1 MSKSLSSITTATT
14 ANITGN
20 LTVSGATNTLNFAT
34 GVIGTTQLAVDS
46 VNATSLANT
55 TITGS
60 DVAAGT
66 IQGSKVAATT
76 ILTGNIA
83 SATLVASNFA
93 NATIASA
100 DIALGTVTTSDFANG
115 SVTGAVVASGT
126 LTGASFGTAA
136 VTTAKM
142 ASSGVAGSIL
152 VGNGTSMTNLSPG
165 TSGQVLQVSG
175 GTAVYGGL
183 AASITGALASEYM
196 GNAGPISTTVEHTYL
211 DTNKGALP
219 EWYISVYGNGNGSIT
234 EYSPVI
240 DSAGNIYILRGNGTS
255 SASFNIYDQP
265 YQTTSGITS
274 PITTVNYLL
283 VKYSSAGVA
292 QWSAGVSALQST
304 SNTTGCA
311 DITIDSSNN
320 IYIII
325 GNLASGAVTTYSA
338 PNAGTA
344 FGTFTP
350 GTTSTILVKYNSS
363 GVVQWHTKI
372 VGSTNATARPCI
384 ACDGTNVY
392 IAKAYNAQVDFYSY
406 STPTTFTGP
415 SSLVVTGSTDNLY
428 IVKYTAAT
436 GALNLRTRIT
446 QTNMTIDNPCLVA
459 YGSGVLLSFYG
470 VAAATATLLIYS
482 DNGTTTGTLWR
493 TIPTAALTSGRGH
506 TFLIRWTTALA
517 GQQSTYIATN
527 DVQGTV
533 VMRPSGVCTDGTNIY
548 LMTHGQL
555 ASAGVMQVYSD
566 SAGVTPTSFGTL
578 ATYSAGNVE
587 NNNPIGLV
595 KYNTSLVAQLMTKIT
610 LGSITNDIAIL
621 NPRTLSGG
629 SPGSNYLGMATL
641 STTHVYVAFTADFNA
656 TNPSDI
662 EFKGYTQ
669 PGTVVS
675 NSRIVSPGVTQNGC
689 IIKYTSALV
698 CDHINLVNSVT
709 YLGSPLTSANAVY
722 AIATS
727 SAGFGISDY
736 YIYGDTGYIYNNP
749 SVDEWLIK
757 YNESLVR
764 ELSLANGASVPL
776 NKTVSLR
783 NELYSA
789 NLPAVI
795 NVTTMISDFG
805 TAYTVITMNTKGETI
820 TLRWNGTYWN
830 VVKNNGASLT

>member
-1 MSKSLSSITTATT
+1 MSKSLSSITTAAT

-20 LTVSGATNTLNFAT
+20 LTVSGATNTLNFGT

-55 TITGS
+55 TITGA

-76 ILTGNIA
+76 VLTGNIA

-100 DIALGTVTTSDFANG
+100 DIALTTVTTADFANG
-115 SVTGAVVASGT
+115 SVTGAVVAAGT
-126 LTGASFGTAA
+126 LTGASFGTAS

-152 VGNGTSMTNLSPG
+152 VGNGTSMANLSPG

-183 AASITGALASEYM
+183 AASITGALNSEYM
-196 GNAGPISTTVEHTYL
+196 GNTGPVSTTTEHTYL
-211 DTNKGALP
+211 DTNTGALP
-219 EWYISVYGNGNGSIT
+219 EWYISMLQPGTESIPT
-234 EYSPVI
+234 CKPVI
-240 DSAGNIYILRGNGTS
+240 DSAGNVYVFRGSGTVG
-255 SASFNIYDQP
+255 ASFYIYDQP
-265 YQTTSGITS
+265 YQTTPSITS
-274 PITTVNYLL
+274 LINTRTYIL

-292 QWSAGVSALQST
+292 QWSAGVTAERVI
-304 SNTTGCA
+304 SNPGYA
-311 DITIDSSNN
+311 DMTIDSSNN

-325 GNLASGAVTTYSA
+325 GNLATGTVTTYSA

-350 GTTSTILVKYNSS
+350 GSNSTILVKYNSS

-372 VGSTNATARPCI
+372 VGPTNNGSRPCI

-415 SSLVVTGSTDNLY
+415 SSLILTGSANNVY
-428 IVKYTAAT
+428 IAKYTAAT

-446 QTNMTIDNPCLVA
+446 HTNMTIDNICLTA
-459 YGSGVLLSFYG
+459 YSTGVLLSLYG
-470 VAAATATLLIYS
+470 IAAATATLLIYS
-482 DNGTTTGTLWR
+482 DNGTTSGTLWR
-493 TIPTAALTSGRGH
+493 TIPTAALTSGRAF

-527 DVQGTV
+527 DATSTV
-533 VMRPSGVCTDGTNIY
+533 RPSGVCTDGTNIY
-548 LMTHGQL
+548 LMSHGQL

-566 SAGVTPTSFGTL
+566 SAGASPTSFGTL

-595 KYNTSLVAQLMTKIT
+595 KYNVSLVAQLMTKMT
-610 LGSITNDIAIL
+610 LGGITNNISIL
-621 NPRTLSGG
+621 NEEFSVATST
-629 SPGSNYLGMATL
+629 YLGMTTL
-641 STTHVYVAFTADFNA
+641 STTHVYVSFTALFPG
-656 TNPSDI
+656 TNTSDI

-675 NSRIVSPGVTQNGC
+675 NSRVVPPGTHQNGC
-689 IIKYTSALV
+689 IMKYTSALV
-698 CDHINLVNSVT
+698 CDHINIMNSST
-709 YLGSPLTSANAVY
+709 YLGAQITSANAVY
-722 AIATS
+722 AIGTTYPIGA
-727 SAGFGISDY
+727 SDNTDFL
-736 YIYGDTGYIYNNP
+736 IYGDIGYIYNNQ
-749 SVDEWLIK
+749 SVDAWLVK

-764 ELSLANGASVPL
+764 EMSLANGASVPL

-783 NELYSA
+783 NELYGNVS
-789 NLPAVI
+789 AVI
-795 NVTTMISDFG
+795 NVTSSFTDAG

-830 VVKNNGASLT
+830 VAKNNGAVLS